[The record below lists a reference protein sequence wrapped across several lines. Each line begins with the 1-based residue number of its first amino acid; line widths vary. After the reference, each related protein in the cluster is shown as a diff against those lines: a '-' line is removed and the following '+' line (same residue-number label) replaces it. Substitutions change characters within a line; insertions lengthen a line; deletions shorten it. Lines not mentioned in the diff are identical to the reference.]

1 MRIVGGQPMPRYVS
15 TKHVTNNRKLNNTR
29 PKLTKLFLSTR
40 NSLYDKVNKCI
51 ITSGAFVTEVF
62 QDSNV
67 YFMGELHEGKFYH
80 VYIFI
85 ASIFFF
91 FILMIFFP
99 LKLGDQIIEWNGVN
113 LCNRS
118 NEEVQQILLSQ
129 LSDEEVEIIY
139 LQISKFNEAY
149 EEVNPEN
156 FSEKVYQDQ
165 KEEQD
170 PFDTFADMNK
180 SGLRSVISP
189 NMAPRSRYE
198 TAKGSI
204 RRKMSLS
211 SIAHMW
217 SK

>member
-1 MRIVGGQPMPRYVS
+1 MIL
-15 TKHVTNNRKLNNTR
+15 KK
-29 PKLTKLFLSTR
+29 
-40 NSLYDKVNKCI
+40 
-51 ITSGAFVTEVF
+51 
-62 QDSNV
+62 
-67 YFMGELHEGKFYH
+67 
-80 VYIFI
+80 IF
-85 ASIFFF
+85 S
-91 FILMIFFP
+91 
-99 LKLGDQIIEWNGVN
+99 KLGDQIIEWNGVN

-149 EEVNPEN
+149 EEVNPES
-156 FSEKVYQDQ
+156 FSGKVYHNQ

-180 SGLRSVISP
+180 SGHRSIISP

-211 SIAHMW
+211 SIAHIW